1 VAPSKR
7 EKVVALI
14 AAVAVALLVGDRYV
28 LTPMLE
34 GNAALEAERQDLMS
48 KLNGGA
54 ALLEHRRQMTRQW
67 QKMTA
72 GGLSSNPSEAESRV
86 LHAVRDWAQ
95 DARLSLSSVKPERAE
110 REGPRGEM
118 TVLTAGTGNMRAVAR
133 FLYLA
138 ETTTLPLRIRELQ
151 IGSRK
156 EGTDDLSVQLKLST
170 LYMGLESAEAPQAAG
185 GKT

>member
-1 VAPSKR
+1 
-7 EKVVALI
+7 
-14 AAVAVALLVGDRYV
+14 
-28 LTPMLE
+28 
-34 GNAALEAERQDLMS
+34 
-48 KLNGGA
+48 
-54 ALLEHRRQMTRQW
+54 
-67 QKMTA
+67 
-72 GGLSSNPSEAESRV
+72 
-86 LHAVRDWAQ
+86 
-95 DARLSLSSVKPERAE
+95 
-110 REGPRGEM
+110 M